1 MKNAASIDFIREV
14 TPAAAGK
21 WPFIL
26 AGLNIDVPDSPRR
39 HAACPACGGKDRFRF
54 DDNGR
59 GAHFC
64 NACGAGDGLELVKK
78 VNNCDITTA
87 ARLVAGVLGM
97 DERVVTPDSA
107 SQKRNSPVGEPR
119 RQQTADEVEQRRATF
134 TAKYQALAE
143 KTTLGESGY
152 LAAKGL
158 DGFAFPVLPDNSLL
172 LALVDES
179 GAVVAAQTITTQGE
193 KRLLAGSAKKGA
205 YHAINTTDT
214 PQAVII
220 GEGLATVL
228 SAHRMRPDAL
238 AVVAVDAGNLL
249 PVAQVMRRKYPQA
262 RIVIA
267 ADNDLHDDNQPN
279 TGREAAEKA
288 AIAVAGWVALPPTGH
303 KADWNDYYQQYGLE
317 TATRAFTAGMYQPKE
332 ERVKP
337 ELTVTDGGKDHVVA
351 PALNQMGPSQRG
363 DVLAAHYD
371 NDLAIDG
378 DSDTV
383 HHYNGMVWKPV
394 QDKDLQRVMA
404 RIFIDADIA
413 YSPASVRNAV
423 DAMKLSLPQMGA
435 PARHLIGFRNGVFD
449 TRAAQFREH
458 DKDDWLL
465 IASDVDFCQ
474 PENGESLE
482 AHAPNF
488 WHWLQHATAKD
499 SQKADRLLAA
509 LFMVLANRY
518 DWQLFLE
525 VTGPGGSGKSVMS
538 EICTMLAGKGNT
550 VSAPMA
556 ALENPRERALV
567 VGASLIIMPD
577 MARYAGDGAGIK
589 AITGG
594 DRVSIDPKH
603 KAPYSVRIRAVVLA
617 VNNNA
622 MTFSDR
628 SGGISRRRVIFN
640 FPEVVNEKDRDP
652 MLVEKIEAELPV
664 IIRHLLTR
672 FASQDDARHLLAEQ
686 RKSEEALAIKRE
698 GDSLVDFCGYL
709 MALVECEGMIV
720 GNAEMVPFSPR
731 RYLYHSYLAYMSAHG
746 LGKPVSLTRF
756 GSDMPGSMAEYGCEY
771 RRKQCTRGPDK
782 GRTVS
787 NVLLKDEAETW
798 LPAATGNNTEDK
810 VKN

>member
-1 MKNAASIDFIREV
+1 MKNAPNLKHLPKEKYTEAIIFAGADAYAHAKGWEEGMGKQIAEDTTPPIYLGPKQLAELETLRIIDQGRRCARV
-14 TPAAAGK
+14 Y
-21 WPFIL
+21 L
-26 AGLNIDVPDSPRR
+26 AGDIEPIQINAIGEKLAQAGVQDAKLYRGVPDRAPENWRDYLARLREQAERGESLV
-39 HAACPACGGKDRFRF
+39 
-54 DDNGR
+54 DDIR
-59 GAHFC
+59 P
-64 NACGAGDGLELVKK
+64 DLK
-78 VNNCDITTA
+78 ITT
-87 ARLVAGVLGM
+87 
-97 DERVVTPDSA
+97 
-107 SQKRNSPVGEPR
+107 
-119 RQQTADEVEQRRATF
+119 
-134 TAKYQALAE
+134 
-143 KTTLGESGY
+143 
-152 LAAKGL
+152 
-158 DGFAFPVLPDNSLL
+158 
-172 LALVDES
+172 
-179 GAVVAAQTITTQGE
+179 
-193 KRLLAGSAKKGA
+193 
-205 YHAINTTDT
+205 
-214 PQAVII
+214 
-220 GEGLATVL
+220 
-228 SAHRMRPDAL
+228 
-238 AVVAVDAGNLL
+238 
-249 PVAQVMRRKYPQA
+249 
-262 RIVIA
+262 
-267 ADNDLHDDNQPN
+267 
-279 TGREAAEKA
+279 
-288 AIAVAGWVALPPTGH
+288 
-303 KADWNDYYQQYGLE
+303 
-317 TATRAFTAGMYQPKE
+317 
-332 ERVKP
+332 
-337 ELTVTDGGKDHVVA
+337 

-371 NDLAIDG
+371 NHLAIDG

-383 HHYNGMVWKPV
+383 HHYNGMVWQPV
-394 QDKDLQRVMA
+394 QDKELQRVMA

-413 YSPASVRNAV
+413 YSPASVKNAV
-423 DAMKLSLPQMGA
+423 DAMKLSLPQMGT

-449 TRAAQFREH
+449 TRAAQFRAH

-488 WHWLQHATAKD
+488 WRWLQHATAKD
-499 SQKADRLLAA
+499 SRKADRLLAA

-525 VTGPGGSGKSVMS
+525 VTGPGGSGKSVMA

-550 VSAPMA
+550 VSASMA
-556 ALENPRERALV
+556 ALENPRERALI
-567 VGASLIIMPD
+567 VGYSLIILPD
-577 MARYAGDGAGIK
+577 MSRYAGDGAGIK

-603 KAPYSVRIRAVVLA
+603 KAPYSIRIPAVVLA

-664 IIRHLLTR
+664 IIRHLLTC
-672 FASQDDARHLLAEQ
+672 FASQDDARQLLAEQ

-709 MALVECEGMIV
+709 MALVECEGLIV

-756 GSDMPGSMAEYGCEY
+756 GSDMPGAMSEYGKEY

-810 VKN
+810 GKS